1 MFVSYR
7 LPAKEHLKAGS
18 NDLLLTFPSS
28 FLIGKELEAKNGK
41 FALWNGDSSR
51 LHVRTAQYR
60 YGWDWGTN
68 VRTVSEHYSRIH
80 S

>member
-7 LPAKEHLKAGS
+7 ASAKAHLILGT
-18 NDLLLTFPSS
+18 NELVITFPNS
-28 FLIGKELEAKNGK
+28 FLIGKELEAKHGK

-60 YGWDWGTN
+60 YGWDWGTYHRDN
-68 VRTVSEHYSRIH
+68 SFK
-80 S
+80 

>member
-7 LPAKEHLKAGS
+7 IPVKPHLKEGP

-28 FLIGKELEAKNGK
+28 FLIGKELEAKHGAGK
-41 FALWNGDSSR
+41 LWNGDSSR

-60 YGWDWGTN
+60 YGWDWGK
-68 VRTVSEHYSRIH
+68 
-80 S
+80 